1 MKVRFVSK
9 LEGALQ
15 ELDET
20 DLWLE
25 LLGHSDVI
33 KGSRIAP
40 LRAET
45 NELIA
50 IVVTMPKNVKA
61 RRRSKP
67 VA

>member
-33 KGSRIAP
+33 KAAASR
-40 LRAET
+40 RCE
-45 NELIA
+45 
-50 IVVTMPKNVKA
+50 
-61 RRRSKP
+61 RRQMN
-67 VA
+67 

>member
-1 MKVRFVSK
+1 MKVRLVSK

-25 LLGHSDVI
+25 LLGHSNVI

-40 LRAET
+40 VRAEA

-50 IVVTMPKNVKA
+50 ISLPCRKV
-61 RRRSKP
+61 
-67 VA
+67 